1 MGYRLSKICTR
12 TGDDG
17 TTSLGDGSRIAK
29 DSQRIRAIGDV
40 DELNSIIG
48 LVLAGDVGDSI
59 RQYLTEVQHDLFNL
73 GAELS
78 VPARAIVTES
88 DVQRLER
95 NLEDLNKDLPPLK
108 EFVLPGGGVS
118 AATCHLARAICRRTE
133 RTAVALAHTE
143 NVNPQCLIYL
153 NRLSDLLFVVCRVL
167 ARDSGSAE
175 TLWRPAT
182 KKKQR

>member
-17 TTSLGDGSRIAK
+17 NTSLGDGSRIAK

-48 LVLAGDVGDSI
+48 LVLASDVGDSI

-78 VPARAIVTES
+78 VPDRALVSKS

-95 NLEDLNKDLPPLK
+95 ILNDLNEDLPPLK

-118 AATCHLARAICRRTE
+118 AAT
-133 RTAVALAHTE
+133 
-143 NVNPQCLIYL
+143 
-153 NRLSDLLFVVCRVL
+153 
-167 ARDSGSAE
+167 
-175 TLWRPAT
+175 
-182 KKKQR
+182 